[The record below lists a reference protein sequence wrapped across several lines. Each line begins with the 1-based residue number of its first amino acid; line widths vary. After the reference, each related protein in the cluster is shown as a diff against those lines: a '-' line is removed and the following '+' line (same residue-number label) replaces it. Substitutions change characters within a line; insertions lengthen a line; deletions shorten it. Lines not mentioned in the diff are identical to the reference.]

1 MSKRRYFVLDED
13 ISPNLE
19 PMFGRKADVVSIR
32 ELMPGAE
39 DRSVIEEAFRREAV
53 LVTNDD
59 GLVDHYRRAR
69 RRGMEDACY
78 PGLIH
83 LRSNKEEVQRRLLAH
98 ILKRFVWNEVIE
110 QDCLITAFIDERR
123 AVRAKCES
131 LCHHEGY
138 ERRTITRV

>member
-13 ISPNLE
+13 ISLNLK

-32 ELMPGAE
+32 EVMPGAPDE
-39 DRSVIEEAFRREAV
+39 SVIEEAFQREAV

-59 GLVDHYRRAR
+59 RLVDQYKGAR
-69 RRGMEDACY
+69 RRRLEDACY

-83 LRSNKEEVQRRLLAH
+83 LRSNKEEVQKRLLNQ

-110 QDCLITAFIDERR
+110 QDCLITAFIDDRNG
-123 AVRAKCES
+123 VRTKHES
-131 LCHHEGY
+131 QCHHDSY
-138 ERRTITRV
+138 ERKQIRRP